1 MNTMVTKLTIA
12 ATAGIL
18 LTCHPISA
26 QILPPAP
33 KAASVTILQ
42 GPAVE
47 SARHGEVIITW
58 TSNNPGGTD
67 SHFGVIKY
75 GTSPSTLDQT
85 ATSPIRLNRGH
96 SQTVFRVA
104 LDGLNPQTVYYY
116 TVDSMGS
123 DGTSDGVQG
132 PVSQFTAPAADQ

>member
-1 MNTMVTKLTIA
+1 
-12 ATAGIL
+12 
-18 LTCHPISA
+18 
-26 QILPPAP
+26 
-33 KAASVTILQ
+33 VTILQ
-42 GPAVE
+42 GPTVE

-75 GTSPSTLDQT
+75 GTTPSTLDQT

-96 SQTVFRVA
+96 SETVFRVA
-104 LDGLNPQTVYYY
+104 LDGLNPETVYYY

-123 DGTSDGVQG
+123 DGASDGVQS
-132 PVSQFTAPAADQ
+132 PVSQFTTPAAEQ